1 MSKVQTDS
9 SKIDGF
15 ADMISKLGADISKQL
30 EVSERDF
37 SNALRKNEELTAGYE
52 KLTDRLFKRD
62 PDEDR
67 RLDEELKK
75 MAGEMGI
82 KLDPRKPSTSDD
94 YIEREYQR
102 IKDEL
107 KQEGAKFEEQ
117 PKLSDSLEFSL
128 ILLESHGKLADN
140 LVDKSTDKNEKE
152 ELAKFSEKNRK
163 FSAILDNISGED
175 NKSKID
181 QMDDKSKMSLMSNI
195 AVGIEKLYSSIKSGV
210 SKALDGIK
218 ELGSKL
224 VNAVKS
230 TFSKPPKEQNV
241 AFSNV
246 ATGTKKA
253 IDSVKEPSEKLKVAG
268 QNLKDGYRKLQEQ
281 YGKIIPKE
289 RQQAF
294 KKFQEVHDAE
304 KMTHPEL
311 LKETKRL
318 AGAMIK
324 QLQENSKA
332 ATQAYKES
340 RAKRTALKK
349 PERGM

>member
-1 MSKVQTDS
+1 
-9 SKIDGF
+9 
-15 ADMISKLGADISKQL
+15 
-30 EVSERDF
+30 
-37 SNALRKNEELTAGYE
+37 
-52 KLTDRLFKRD
+52 
-62 PDEDR
+62 
-67 RLDEELKK
+67 
-75 MAGEMGI
+75 MGI

-94 YIEREYQR
+94 YIEQEYQR

-107 KQEGAKFEEQ
+107 KQEEAQLAKQ
-117 PKLSDSLEFSL
+117 PKLSDSLKFSQS
-128 ILLESHGKLADN
+128 LLESHADLADELAN
-140 LVDKSTDKNEKE
+140 RSTNSNEKE

-163 FSAILDNISGED
+163 LSAILDNISGED

-181 QMDDKSKMSLMSNI
+181 QMDDQSKMSLMSKI
-195 AVGIEKLYSSIKSGV
+195 AVGVEKLYSSIKSGV

-218 ELGSKL
+218 ALGSKL
-224 VNAVKS
+224 INAVKS

-246 ATGTKKA
+246 TTDTKKA

-268 QNLKDGYRKLQEQ
+268 QNLKDGYKKLQEQ
-281 YGKIIPKE
+281 YGKILPEEKQ
-289 RQQAF
+289 RVF

-340 RAKRTALKK
+340 RAQKRTALKK